1 MISHEVDYEIMGSD
15 LQIVEIENLQSSIL
29 NHKR

>member
-15 LQIVEIENLQSSIL
+15 LQIVEIENLQSSG
-29 NHKR
+29 